1 MDSLDSLRA
10 MVESNPTD
18 LDARYALAIVQV
30 VAEDYEDSLLTC
42 LDILRDDREFR
53 DDIGRLTMIRIFDV
67 LGKGNELATKYRRK
81 LFNAL
86 H

>member
-1 MDSLDSLRA
+1 MRWRSASGGGRI
-10 MVESNPTD
+10 
-18 LDARYALAIVQV
+18 RR
-30 VAEDYEDSLLTC
+30 SLLNC
-42 LDILRDDREFR
+42 LDILRENREFR

-67 LGKGNELATKYRRK
+67 LGKGNELASKYRRK